1 MILPG
6 PDETLDSTIEGDDV
20 INGKMIMRG
29 PDNILQSRPAKDDVY
44 NIDDRE
50 RHEFTAFT
58 SVTPWDVSSHKDN
71 EQYHGSSGEIRPE
84 WYDQSP
90 LANAI
95 RLETYGSE
103 SGISYVQWGDDF
115 APWLTRASNS
125 SGSLRAGI
133 PFSLTGALGVNS
145 TNTPVVYID
154 GCGREYDLTT
164 LNGSPTSATV
174 RVPLTVPSGRGRLL
188 CYSDPTR
195 SVTSNGLPVTIE
207 NEFLDYIALDVGI
220 FLTSEEEEEARDPFG
235 DFDDDGIANIGEFLI
250 GTSISIPGDAV
261 PVSLSGTDVSWS
273 LVSSR
278 QEFGTSIVQMSTDLQ
293 TWTEV
298 TPDDESKS
306 GDTTY
311 RSKSLA
317 TIGGGQRYFRRVF
330 ELP

>member
-1 MILPG
+1 
-6 PDETLDSTIEGDDV
+6 
-20 INGKMIMRG
+20 MRG

-58 SVTPWDVSSHKDN
+58 SVTPWDVSSHNDN